1 MPTLNSIADTGFA
14 VFWGCVHTKPRRCK
28 RGTKYSYKMTKFIK
42 NFLMLAVI
50 AGAMVLTGC
59 IKKDAATINVKVV
72 NKLTMPQANV
82 QVYMYSGNISDEL
95 LKNKVNATTNIA
107 TDENGVATFE
117 INSLSFGV
125 ASDQATFIFET
136 FDEDGN
142 VTGKVPTTVKKG
154 GSKDVTLS
162 MNVF

>member
-1 MPTLNSIADTGFA
+1 
-14 VFWGCVHTKPRRCK
+14 
-28 RGTKYSYKMTKFIK
+28 
-42 NFLMLAVI
+42 MLAVI